1 MHAFAVDFRCYIVAA
16 DQGVAQQK
24 VDLLRTTCESRGFKP
39 GRGQIRQL
47 SSSELARIPALMREV
62 ERLTRPR
69 FGPVATDADR
79 EAAMVALTAASHGDA
94 GAAVLALH
102 AVEKTC
108 GYLPRDMAKAMAD
121 SAPPRE
127 VHAA

>member
-16 DQGVAQQK
+16 DQGIAQQK

-47 SSSELARIPALMREV
+47 SSSELARIPALMTEV

-69 FGPVATDADR
+69 FGPAATDDER
-79 EAAMVALTAASHGDA
+79 AAALCALSVASSGDA
-94 GAAVLALH
+94 GAASLALH
-102 AVEKTC
+102 AVEQTC
-108 GYLPRDMAKAMAD
+108 GYLPRDMAKAMANK
-121 SAPPRE
+121 ATPPE
-127 VHAA
+127 VKAA